1 MEVVSNKSHRK
12 FQKQVVCICTNMLV
26 VSIFPEIF
34 FLSFFP
40 IVLSS
45 NYIFIYIYTSK
56 LNNGGGTMSKEL
68 SLNQKNYLIQALKS
82 NIRLSTST
90 NTGGSRKFNQ
100 FRPIDIK
107 LSNTRYGSVELS
119 LGKTKV
125 MVNITSR
132 ITEPYQDRPFEGIM
146 TINCEIPNHIKLQS
160 NDTTNNNNDNED
172 EFINLINRALDRA
185 IRRSNAV
192 DLENLCII
200 AGEKVWELIIDL
212 QVLNYDGNLIDS
224 GCLAI
229 ITALL
234 DFKKPDVTINNN
246 NTSNSSSTSGGGNI
260 IVHDDE
266 MKRPFIELSILH
278 IPICLTFLL
287 FNLGSKETNLK
298 TNEIDQEIWL
308 LDGDAMEESCR
319 DGYLIMTMNQNH
331 ELIQLSKIGGGGNNG
346 GVSIDGQ
353 QLINLCNESI
363 DEINRL
369 TNLVKSTVKNHQL
382 NRYNNENYKLLESSA
397 DR

>member
-1 MEVVSNKSHRK
+1 
-12 FQKQVVCICTNMLV
+12 
-26 VSIFPEIF
+26 
-34 FLSFFP
+34 
-40 IVLSS
+40 
-45 NYIFIYIYTSK
+45 
-56 LNNGGGTMSKEL
+56 MSKEL

-82 NIRLSTST
+82 NIRLSTS
-90 NTGGSRKFNQ
+90 NSGGGSNGSRKFNQ

-146 TINCEIPNHIKLQS
+146 TINCEIPNHIKIQS
-160 NDTTNNNNDNED
+160 NDNDNED

-246 NTSNSSSTSGGGNI
+246 NTSSNSSTSGNI
-260 IVHDDE
+260 IIHDDE

-298 TNEIDQEIWL
+298 TNDIDQEIWL
-308 LDGDAMEESCR
+308 LDGDVMEESCR

-331 ELIQLSKIGGGGNNG
+331 ELIQLSKIGGGING

-353 QLINLCNESI
+353 QLINLCHESI

>member
-1 MEVVSNKSHRK
+1 
-12 FQKQVVCICTNMLV
+12 MLV
-26 VSIFPEIF
+26 VSIFPEI

-45 NYIFIYIYTSK
+45 NYIFIYIYILANLTTGWNYVERIIIKS
-56 LNNGGGTMSKEL
+56 
-68 SLNQKNYLIQALKS
+68 KNYLIQALKS

-200 AGEKVWELIIDL
+200 AGEKF
-212 QVLNYDGNLIDS
+212 GN
-224 GCLAI
+224 
-229 ITALL
+229 
-234 DFKKPDVTINNN
+234 
-246 NTSNSSSTSGGGNI
+246 
-260 IVHDDE
+260 
-266 MKRPFIELSILH
+266 
-278 IPICLTFLL
+278 
-287 FNLGSKETNLK
+287 
-298 TNEIDQEIWL
+298 
-308 LDGDAMEESCR
+308 
-319 DGYLIMTMNQNH
+319 
-331 ELIQLSKIGGGGNNG
+331 
-346 GVSIDGQ
+346 
-353 QLINLCNESI
+353 
-363 DEINRL
+363 
-369 TNLVKSTVKNHQL
+369 
-382 NRYNNENYKLLESSA
+382 
-397 DR
+397 